1 MKTIIE
7 NCDQHLRIYKT
18 MLCIHSLT
26 RYVAALVV
34 GCTLAYAPLAFAAY
48 PDKSLRLI
56 VPFAPGGGTDQM
68 ARSLGAGLTKVL
80 GHTVVIE
87 NKPGAGTV
95 IGMDLVARSAP
106 DGYTLVVATFAHAV
120 NSTLQSKLPYDSEQ
134 AFAPVALIARGPNV
148 LVVRQESPFQS
159 VKEIVAA
166 AKAQP
171 GKLTYASQGNGTSA
185 HLAGEMLQ
193 NLGKI
198 ELTHIP
204 SRGASLALTDVVS
217 GQVDL
222 FIGTAAGVSPLL
234 AGGKLRAIAV
244 TSPNP
249 SSAFEGVVPVAATL
263 PGYAVESWYGV
274 YAPAGTPSL
283 IINTLNAAI
292 QQTVKNPD
300 FIKKI
305 ENEGLTISVGA
316 PSELEQYLQ
325 TEKNRWKKIILE
337 NKIQVQ

>member
-1 MKTIIE
+1 MLFVILLLTWISGV
-7 NCDQHLRIYKT
+7 YKI
-18 MLCIHSLT
+18 MLCLPLLK
-26 RYVAALVV
+26 RFVV
-34 GCTLAYAPLAFAAY
+34 SVVLGCTLSYAQLAVATY
-48 PDKSLRLI
+48 PEKSLRLI
-56 VPFAPGGGTDQM
+56 APFAPGGGTDQM
-68 ARSLGAGLTKVL
+68 ARALGAGLTKVL
-80 GHTVVIE
+80 GQTVVIE

-106 DGYTLVVATFAHAV
+106 DGYTLVLATFAHAV
-120 NSTLQSKLPYDSEQ
+120 NSTMQSKLPYNSDQ

-148 LVVRQESPFQS
+148 LVVRTESPFQS

-166 AKAQP
+166 ANAQP

-193 NLGKI
+193 NLGKL

-204 SRGASLALTDVVS
+204 YRGASLALTDLLG

-222 FIGTAAGVSPLL
+222 FIGTAAGVSPLISS
-234 AGGKLRAIAV
+234 GKLRAIAV

-249 SSAFEGVVPVAATL
+249 SSAFEGVTTVAATL

-274 YAPAGTPSL
+274 YAPMGTPAS
-283 IINTLNAAI
+283 IIDTLNAAI
-292 QQTVKNPD
+292 RQTVKNPD

-316 PSELEQYLQ
+316 PSELEQYVQ
-325 TEKNRWKKIILE
+325 AENNRWTKISLE

>member
-1 MKTIIE
+1 
-7 NCDQHLRIYKT
+7 
-18 MLCIHSLT
+18 MLGIQLLKRFT
-26 RYVAALVV
+26 AVLALACVLSHAQ
-34 GCTLAYAPLAFAAY
+34 LAIAAY
-48 PDKSLRLI
+48 PEKSLRLI
-56 VPFAPGGGTDQM
+56 APFAPGGGTDQM
-68 ARSLGAGLTKVL
+68 ARAMGAGLTKVL
-80 GHTVVIE
+80 GQTVVIE

-106 DGYTLVVATFAHAV
+106 DGYTLVLATFAHAV
-120 NSTLQSKLPYDSEQ
+120 NSTLQSKLPYDSDQ

-148 LVVRQESPFQS
+148 LVVRTESPFQS

-166 AKAQP
+166 ANAQP

-204 SRGASLALTDVVS
+204 YRGASLALTDLLG

-222 FIGTAAGVSPLL
+222 FIGTAAGVTPLI
-234 AGGKLRAIAV
+234 ASGKLRAIAV
-244 TSPNP
+244 TSPMP
-249 SSAFEGVVPVAATL
+249 SRAFEGVATVAATL
-263 PGYAVESWYGV
+263 PGYTVESWYGV
-274 YAPAGTPSL
+274 YAPAGTPVP
-283 IINTLNAAI
+283 IIDALNAAI
-292 QQTVKNPD
+292 RQTVNNPD

-316 PSELEQYLQ
+316 PSELEQYVQ

>member
-1 MKTIIE
+1 
-7 NCDQHLRIYKT
+7 
-18 MLCIHSLT
+18 
-26 RYVAALVV
+26 
-34 GCTLAYAPLAFAAY
+34 
-48 PDKSLRLI
+48 
-56 VPFAPGGGTDQM
+56 
-68 ARSLGAGLTKVL
+68 
-80 GHTVVIE
+80 
-87 NKPGAGTV
+87 
-95 IGMDLVARSAP
+95 
-106 DGYTLVVATFAHAV
+106 
-120 NSTLQSKLPYDSEQ
+120 
-134 AFAPVALIARGPNV
+134 
-148 LVVRQESPFQS
+148 
-159 VKEIVAA
+159 
-166 AKAQP
+166 
-171 GKLTYASQGNGTSA
+171 
-185 HLAGEMLQ
+185 
-193 NLGKI
+193 
-198 ELTHIP
+198 
-204 SRGASLALTDVVS
+204 VVS

-234 AGGKLRAIAV
+234 ASGKLRAIAV

-274 YAPAGTPSL
+274 YAPAGTPAL

-316 PSELEQYLQ
+316 PLELEQYLQ

>member
-1 MKTIIE
+1 
-7 NCDQHLRIYKT
+7 
-18 MLCIHSLT
+18 
-26 RYVAALVV
+26 
-34 GCTLAYAPLAFAAY
+34 LAYAPFAFASY

-80 GHTVVIE
+80 GQTVVIE

-95 IGMDLVARSAP
+95 IGMDLVVRSAP

-120 NSTLQSKLPYDSEQ
+120 NSTLQSKLPYDSDQ

-148 LVVRQESPFQS
+148 LVVRTESPFQS

-166 AKAQP
+166 ANAQP

-198 ELTHIP
+198 ALTHIP
-204 SRGASLALTDVVS
+204 YRGASLALTDVVS
-217 GQVDL
+217 GQVDF

-274 YAPAGTPSL
+274 YAPAGTPAL

-305 ENEGLTISVGA
+305 ENEGLTISVGLPA
-316 PSELEQYLQ
+316 ELEQYVQ
-325 TEKNRWKKIILE
+325 SEKNRWKKVILE

>member
-1 MKTIIE
+1 
-7 NCDQHLRIYKT
+7 
-18 MLCIHSLT
+18 MLWIHALT
-26 RYVAALVV
+26 RYAVALVV
-34 GCTLAYAPLAFAAY
+34 GCTLAYAPLAFASY
-48 PDKSLRLI
+48 PNKPLRLI
-56 VPFAPGGGTDQM
+56 VPFAPSGGTDQM

-80 GHTVVIE
+80 GQTVVIE

-134 AFAPVALIARGPNV
+134 AFTPVALIARGPNV

-171 GKLTYASQGNGTSA
+171 GKLTYASQGSGTSA

-204 SRGASLALTDVVS
+204 YRGASLALTDVVS

-244 TSPNP
+244 TSPLP
-249 SSAFEGVVPVAATL
+249 SSAFEGVTTVAATL

-274 YAPAGTPSL
+274 YAPTGTPVSA
-283 IINTLNAAI
+283 IETLNAAI
-292 QQTVKNPD
+292 RQTVKNPD

-305 ENEGLTISVGA
+305 ENEGLTISVGLPA
-316 PSELEQYLQ
+316 ELEQYVQ
-325 TEKNRWKKIILE
+325 TEKNRWEKVILE

>member
-1 MKTIIE
+1 MPCIL
-7 NCDQHLRIYKT
+7 HLKRFAIT
-18 MLCIHSLT
+18 
-26 RYVAALVV
+26 LVL
-34 GCTLAYAPLAFAAY
+34 GCVLSHAQFAIAAY

-80 GHTVVIE
+80 GQTVVIE

-95 IGMDLVARSAP
+95 IGMDLVARSAS

-120 NSTLQSKLPYDSEQ
+120 NSTLQSKLPYDSDQ

-148 LVVRQESPFQS
+148 LVVRNESPFQS

-166 AKAQP
+166 ANAQP

-204 SRGASLALTDVVS
+204 YRGASLALTDVVS

-274 YAPAGTPSL
+274 YAPAGTPAL

-305 ENEGLTISVGA
+305 ENEGLTISVGLPA
-316 PSELEQYLQ
+316 ELEQYVQ
-325 TEKNRWKKIILE
+325 SEKNRWIKVILE

>member
-1 MKTIIE
+1 
-7 NCDQHLRIYKT
+7 
-18 MLCIHSLT
+18 MLGIQLLKRFT
-26 RYVAALVV
+26 AVLALACVLSHAQ
-34 GCTLAYAPLAFAAY
+34 LAIAAY
-48 PDKSLRLI
+48 PEKPLRLI
-56 VPFAPGGGTDQM
+56 APFAPGGGTDQM
-68 ARSLGAGLTKVL
+68 ARAMGAGLTKVL
-80 GHTVVIE
+80 GQTVVIE

-106 DGYTLVVATFAHAV
+106 DGYTLVLATFAHAV
-120 NSTLQSKLPYDSEQ
+120 NSTLQSKLPYDSDQ

-148 LVVRQESPFQS
+148 LVVRTESSFQS

-166 AKAQP
+166 ANAQP

-204 SRGASLALTDVVS
+204 YRGASLALTDLLG

-222 FIGTAAGVSPLL
+222 FIGTAAGVTPLI
-234 AGGKLRAIAV
+234 ASGKLRAIAV

-249 SSAFEGVVPVAATL
+249 SIAFEGVTTVAATL

-274 YAPAGTPSL
+274 YAPAGTPVSIL
-283 IINTLNAAI
+283 DTLNAAI
-292 QQTVKNPD
+292 RQTVNNPD

-316 PSELEQYLQ
+316 PSEFEQYVQ

>member
-1 MKTIIE
+1 
-7 NCDQHLRIYKT
+7 
-18 MLCIHSLT
+18 MLCLPHLK
-26 RYVAALVV
+26 RFVV
-34 GCTLAYAPLAFAAY
+34 SVVLGCTLSYAQLAVATY
-48 PDKSLRLI
+48 PEKSLRLI
-56 VPFAPGGGTDQM
+56 APFAPGGGTDQM
-68 ARSLGAGLTKVL
+68 ARALGAGLTKVL
-80 GHTVVIE
+80 GQTVVIE

-106 DGYTLVVATFAHAV
+106 DGYTLVLATFAHAV
-120 NSTLQSKLPYDSEQ
+120 NSVLQSKLPYDSDQ

-148 LVVRQESPFQS
+148 LVVRTESPFQS

-166 AKAQP
+166 ANAQP
-171 GKLTYASQGNGTSA
+171 GELTYASQGNGTSA

-204 SRGASLALTDVVS
+204 YRGASLALTDLLG

-222 FIGTAAGVSPLL
+222 FIGTAAGVTPLI
-234 AGGKLRAIAV
+234 ASGKLRAIAV

-249 SSAFEGVVPVAATL
+249 SSAFEWVTTVAATL

-274 YAPAGTPSL
+274 YAPTGTPAS
-283 IINTLNAAI
+283 IIDTLNAAI
-292 QQTVKNPD
+292 RQTVKNPD
-300 FIKKI
+300 FIKKV

-316 PSELEQYLQ
+316 PQELEQYVQ
-325 TEKNRWKKIILE
+325 AEKSRWKKIILE

>member
-1 MKTIIE
+1 MS
-7 NCDQHLRIYKT
+7 R
-18 MLCIHSLT
+18 
-26 RYVAALVV
+26 A
-34 GCTLAYAPLAFAAY
+34 
-48 PDKSLRLI
+48 
-56 VPFAPGGGTDQM
+56 
-68 ARSLGAGLTKVL
+68 LGAGLTKVL
-80 GHTVVIE
+80 GQTVVIE

-106 DGYTLVVATFAHAV
+106 DGYTLVLATFAHAV

-148 LVVRQESPFQS
+148 LVVRAESPFQS
-159 VKEIVAA
+159 VNEILAA

-204 SRGASLALTDVVS
+204 YRGASLALTDLLG

-222 FIGTAAGVSPLL
+222 FIGTAAGVSPLI
-234 AGGKLRAIAV
+234 ASGKLRAIAV
-244 TSPNP
+244 TSPSP
-249 SSAFEGVVPVAATL
+249 SSAFEGVATVAATL

-274 YAPAGTPSL
+274 YAPAGTPAL
-283 IINTLNAAI
+283 IIATLNAAI
-292 QQTVKNPD
+292 RQTVNNPD

-305 ENEGLTISVGA
+305 ENEGLTISAG
-316 PSELEQYLQ
+316 PPKELEQYVQ
-325 TEKNRWKKIILE
+325 TEKNRWKKVILE

>member
-1 MKTIIE
+1 
-7 NCDQHLRIYKT
+7 
-18 MLCIHSLT
+18 MLGIQLLKRFT
-26 RYVAALVV
+26 AVLALACVLSHAQ
-34 GCTLAYAPLAFAAY
+34 LAIAAY
-48 PDKSLRLI
+48 PEKSLRLI
-56 VPFAPGGGTDQM
+56 APFAPGGGTDQM
-68 ARSLGAGLTKVL
+68 ARAMGAGLTKVL
-80 GHTVVIE
+80 GQTVVIE

-106 DGYTLVVATFAHAV
+106 DGYTLVLATFAHAV
-120 NSTLQSKLPYDSEQ
+120 NSTLQSKLPYDSDQ

-148 LVVRQESPFQS
+148 LVVRTESPFQS

-166 AKAQP
+166 ANAQP

-204 SRGASLALTDVVS
+204 YRGASLALTDILG

-222 FIGTAAGVSPLL
+222 FIGTAAGVTPLI
-234 AGGKLRAIAV
+234 ASGKLRAIAV

-249 SSAFEGVVPVAATL
+249 SSAFEGVATVAATL

-274 YAPAGTPSL
+274 YAPAGTPAP
-283 IINTLNAAI
+283 IIDTLNAAI
-292 QQTVKNPD
+292 RQTVNNPD

-316 PSELEQYLQ
+316 PSELEQYVQ

>member
-1 MKTIIE
+1 
-7 NCDQHLRIYKT
+7 
-18 MLCIHSLT
+18 
-26 RYVAALVV
+26 
-34 GCTLAYAPLAFAAY
+34 
-48 PDKSLRLI
+48 
-56 VPFAPGGGTDQM
+56 
-68 ARSLGAGLTKVL
+68 
-80 GHTVVIE
+80 
-87 NKPGAGTV
+87 
-95 IGMDLVARSAP
+95 
-106 DGYTLVVATFAHAV
+106 
-120 NSTLQSKLPYDSEQ
+120 
-134 AFAPVALIARGPNV
+134 VALIARGPNV

-166 AKAQP
+166 ANAQP

-204 SRGASLALTDVVS
+204 YRGASLALTDVVS

-274 YAPAGTPSL
+274 YAPAGTPTS

-292 QQTVKNPD
+292 RQTVKNPD

-316 PSELEQYLQ
+316 PSELEQYVQ
-325 TEKNRWKKIILE
+325 AENNRWKKIILE

>member
-1 MKTIIE
+1 MSSKNMTIFR
-7 NCDQHLRIYKT
+7 LLKRS
-18 MLCIHSLT
+18 MVALSLSCIFS
-26 RYVAALVV
+26 YAQFAL
-34 GCTLAYAPLAFAAY
+34 AAY

-56 VPFAPGGGTDQM
+56 APFAPGGGTDQM
-68 ARSLGAGLTKVL
+68 ARALGAGLAKVL
-80 GHTVVIE
+80 GQTVVIE

-106 DGYTLVVATFAHAV
+106 DGYTLVLATFAHAV
-120 NSTLQSKLPYDSEQ
+120 NSTLQSKLPYDSDR

-148 LVVRQESPFQS
+148 LVVRHESSFQS
-159 VKEIVAA
+159 VKEIVVAA
-166 AKAQP
+166 TSQP

-185 HLAGEMLQ
+185 HLAGEMFQ

-204 SRGASLALTDVVS
+204 YRGASLALTDLLG

-222 FIGTAAGVSPLL
+222 FIGTAAGVSPLI
-234 AGGKLRAIAV
+234 ASGKLRAIAV
-244 TSPNP
+244 TSPMP
-249 SSAFEGVVPVAATL
+249 SSAFEGITTVAATL

-274 YAPAGTPSL
+274 YAPAGTPAS
-283 IINTLNAAI
+283 IIATLNAAI
-292 QQTVKNPD
+292 RQTVQNPD

-305 ENEGLTISVGA
+305 ENEGLTIAVGE
-316 PSELEQYLQ
+316 PSELEQYVQ
-325 TEKNRWKKIILE
+325 TEKDRWKQIILE

>member
-1 MKTIIE
+1 
-7 NCDQHLRIYKT
+7 
-18 MLCIHSLT
+18 MLCLPLLKRFVIS
-26 RYVAALVV
+26 VV
-34 GCTLAYAPLAFAAY
+34 LSCTLSYAQLAVATY
-48 PDKSLRLI
+48 PEKSLRLI
-56 VPFAPGGGTDQM
+56 APFAPGGGTDQM
-68 ARSLGAGLTKVL
+68 ARALGAGLTKVL
-80 GHTVVIE
+80 GQTVVIE

-106 DGYTLVVATFAHAV
+106 DGYTLVLATFAHAV
-120 NSTLQSKLPYDSEQ
+120 NSTMQSKLPYNSDQ

-148 LVVRQESPFQS
+148 LVVRTESPFQS

-166 AKAQP
+166 ANAQP

-204 SRGASLALTDVVS
+204 YRGASLALTDLLG

-222 FIGTAAGVSPLL
+222 FIGTAAGVSPLISS
-234 AGGKLRAIAV
+234 GKLRAIAV

-249 SSAFEGVVPVAATL
+249 SSAFEGVTTVAATL

-274 YAPAGTPSL
+274 YAPMGTPAS
-283 IINTLNAAI
+283 IIDTLNAAI
-292 QQTVKNPD
+292 RQTVKNPD

-316 PSELEQYLQ
+316 PQELEQYVQ
-325 TEKNRWKKIILE
+325 TEKSRWKKIILE

>member
-1 MKTIIE
+1 
-7 NCDQHLRIYKT
+7 
-18 MLCIHSLT
+18 MLCLPHLK
-26 RYVAALVV
+26 RFVV
-34 GCTLAYAPLAFAAY
+34 SVVLGCTLSYAQLAVATY
-48 PDKSLRLI
+48 PEKSLRLI
-56 VPFAPGGGTDQM
+56 APFAPGGGTDQM
-68 ARSLGAGLTKVL
+68 ARALGAGLTKVL
-80 GHTVVIE
+80 GQTVVIE

-106 DGYTLVVATFAHAV
+106 DGYTLVLATFAHAV
-120 NSTLQSKLPYDSEQ
+120 NSVLQSKLPYDSDQ

-148 LVVRQESPFQS
+148 LVVRTESPFQS

-166 AKAQP
+166 ANAQP
-171 GKLTYASQGNGTSA
+171 GELTYASQGNGTSA

-193 NLGKI
+193 NLGKL

-204 SRGASLALTDVVS
+204 YRGASLALTDLLG

-222 FIGTAAGVSPLL
+222 FIGTAAGVSPLISS
-234 AGGKLRAIAV
+234 GKLRAIAV

-249 SSAFEGVVPVAATL
+249 SSAFEGVTTVAATL

-274 YAPAGTPSL
+274 YAPTGTPAS
-283 IINTLNAAI
+283 IIDTLNAAI
-292 QQTVKNPD
+292 RQTVKNPD
-300 FIKKI
+300 FIKKV

-316 PSELEQYLQ
+316 PQELEQYVQ
-325 TEKNRWKKIILE
+325 AEKSRWKKIILE

>member
-1 MKTIIE
+1 MTLPKTYCK
-7 NCDQHLRIYKT
+7 N
-18 MLCIHSLT
+18 MLTTRLLKCFVVTLSL
-26 RYVAALVV
+26 A
-34 GCTLAYAPLAFAAY
+34 CTLFAAQFAMAAY

-68 ARSLGAGLTKVL
+68 ARSLGAGLAKVL
-80 GHTVVIE
+80 GQTVVIE

-134 AFAPVALIARGPNV
+134 SFAPVALLARGPNV
-148 LVVRQESPFQS
+148 LVVRHESPFHS

-166 AKAQP
+166 AIAQP
-171 GKLTYASQGNGTSA
+171 GRLTYASQGNGTSA

-204 SRGASLALTDVVS
+204 YRGASLALTDVVG

-222 FIGTAAGVSPLL
+222 FIGTAAGVSPLI
-234 AGGKLRAIAV
+234 ASGKLRALAV

-274 YAPAGTPSL
+274 YAPAGTPAL

-305 ENEGLTISVGA
+305 ENEGLMISVGA
-316 PSELEQYLQ
+316 PLELEQYVQ